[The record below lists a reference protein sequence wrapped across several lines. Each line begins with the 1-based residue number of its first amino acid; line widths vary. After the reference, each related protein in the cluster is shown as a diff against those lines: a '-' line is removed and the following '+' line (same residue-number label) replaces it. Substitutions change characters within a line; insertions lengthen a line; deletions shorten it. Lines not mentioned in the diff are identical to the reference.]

1 MDVFNFAK
9 SVEQG
14 IYDVMMWV
22 FFYPFSLLRMV
33 FRPAS
38 TLAFVER
45 ETRADTETAFAS
57 AMRPALLLFLSIAIG
72 SVIAPFSPE
81 QAKELSQSH
90 VGKLLVD
97 SWFSL
102 LVYRMIL
109 FSLFALA
116 GAIFYDLLTPG
127 TVTRESLR
135 VPFQQQC
142 YACAPYALV
151 MSPLLVRMNT
161 QPTTTHLAILAVV
174 LGWFLTVQFL
184 FFRAFL
190 KKNVLA
196 CAGLALAVFFTGLAG
211 GALSSIA
218 IDRV

>member
-33 FRPAS
+33 FRPAR

-45 ETRADTETAFAS
+45 ESRADTEAAFAS

-72 SVIAPFSPE
+72 SIVAPFTPE

-90 VGKLLVD
+90 IGKLLVD
-97 SWFSL
+97 SWFTL

-127 TVTRESLR
+127 AVTRETLR
-135 VPFQQQC
+135 IPFQQQC
-142 YACAPYALV
+142 YACAPFALV
-151 MSPLLVRMNT
+151 MSPLLVRMHPGLT
-161 QPTTTHLAILAVV
+161 ATHLGIIAVV

-184 FFRAFL
+184 FFRSFL
-190 KKNVLA
+190 KKNVFA
-196 CAGLALAVFFTGLAG
+196 CSGLALAVFFTGWAG
-211 GALSSIA
+211 MMLSGFA
-218 IDRV
+218 IGRL